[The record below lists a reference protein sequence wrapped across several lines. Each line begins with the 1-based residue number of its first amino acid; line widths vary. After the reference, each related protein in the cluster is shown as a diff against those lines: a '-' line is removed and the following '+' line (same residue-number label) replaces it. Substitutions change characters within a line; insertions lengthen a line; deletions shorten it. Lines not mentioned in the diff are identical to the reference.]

1 MSTGAVLAIVAAVLV
16 LAAVAAASATAREGG
31 GARLKR
37 RFGPEY
43 DRTLA
48 RYDGDDRA
56 TRQELTE
63 RVRKYRALDRR
74 PLDRESRERYGARW
88 QAAQAR
94 FVDEPAAAVAEADRL
109 IGGLAAGCGF
119 PAAGSDEHFDALSV
133 HHPHAV
139 QGYRQAHALAD
150 HAGAGGRRATEDL
163 RRALVAARGLFD
175 ELLDAAPEAPA
186 AVDGTPEPER
196 EPEVPEYDPDLDRE
210 AAYDTADAHAA
221 TEHAT
226 DDAADDPA
234 PAAGDAPPRRT
245 PLAARLATL
254 TAPRRSR

>member
-16 LAAVAAASATAREGG
+16 LAAVTAALVLAREGG

-74 PLDRESRERYGARW
+74 PLDRESRERYGSRW

-94 FVDEPAAAVAEADRL
+94 FVDEPAAAVAGADRL
-109 IGGLAAGCGF
+109 IGSLAAECGF
-119 PAAGSDEHFDALSV
+119 PDPGSDAHFDALSV

-163 RRALVAARGLFD
+163 RQALVAARGLFD

-186 AVDGTPEPER
+186 ATDGHPEPER
-196 EPEVPEYDPDLDRE
+196 EPDAPAYDPEPERE
-210 AAYDTADAHAA
+210 AA
-221 TEHAT
+221 
-226 DDAADDPA
+226 DDAADAEASTDDPAEDPA

-254 TAPRRSR
+254 TAPRKSR